1 MTTIGAMVKADID
14 GVRELESGAGLATFS
29 RDWFEGKLGRDE
41 SIFLV
46 ARKKTD
52 DDLRPRTLKIV
63 GVITGWVIIDEW
75 QIFNL
80 VVSPEHKRQ
89 GIGAQLLKRGARAA
103 KMRGA
108 TRAVLEVRESNEAAR
123 RLYLKLGFVV
133 LGRRRDYYREPVE
146 DALTQVC
153 AGAEWSGLVD

>member
-1 MTTIGAMVKADID
+1 MTTIESMVEADID
-14 GVRELESGAGLATFS
+14 GVRELESGAGLATFG
-29 RDWFEGKLGRDE
+29 RDWFEGKLGRNE

-46 ARKKTD
+46 ARNKSDEGLETQNS
-52 DDLRPRTLKIV
+52 KIV
-63 GVITGWVIIDEW
+63 GVITGWVVTDEW

-80 VVSPEHKRQ
+80 VVSPDYKRQ
-89 GIGAQLLKRGARAA
+89 GIGEQLLRSGVRAA
-103 KMRGA
+103 HLRGA

-133 LGRRRDYYREPVE
+133 LGRRRDYYREPLE

-153 AGAEWSGLVD
+153 AGVEWAGLVD